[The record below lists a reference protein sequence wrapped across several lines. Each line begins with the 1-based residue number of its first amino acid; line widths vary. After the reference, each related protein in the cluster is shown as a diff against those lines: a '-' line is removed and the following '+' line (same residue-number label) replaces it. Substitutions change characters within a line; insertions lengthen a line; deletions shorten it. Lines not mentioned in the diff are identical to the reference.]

1 MFIYK
6 EIFRFWRT
14 LSVLIVILTLCLL
27 PSKELSKIDLFTFNY
42 EDLVVHLIMFIIF
55 SSLLFRDLHRNNLF
69 DHKPALISIWV
80 MLISLFLGITTE
92 FLQYALASLNRSA
105 SFADLFFDFLGTSM
119 GITYMRFIR
128 R

>member
-14 LSVLIVILTLCLL
+14 LSVLIVILTLCLI
-27 PSKELSKIDLFTFNY
+27 PSKDLSKIDLFKFNY
-42 EDLVVHLIMFIIF
+42 VDLVVHLIMFIAF
-55 SSLLFRDLHRNNLF
+55 SSLLFRDLQRTIIF
-69 DHKPALISIWV
+69 SHKPALIPIWV

-92 FLQYALASLNRSA
+92 FLQYAWISLNRSA
-105 SFADLFFDFLGTSM
+105 SLSDLFFDFLGTSM
-119 GITYMRFIR
+119 GITYKHFIR